1 MNSKVNALW
10 RWKDDPNH
18 YLINEMNTI
27 DWFEV
32 QNGQVIFKYVLW
44 DVDHSFSKGPII
56 YDDSRKIF
64 IEIFDNSLIYGF
76 NDVSNLNHGDFGAFG
91 DWAIKPGFENP
102 IVPLI
107 FVLLHK
113 FTKKSWD
120 DFIKFFC
127 FVS

>member
-1 MNSKVNALW
+1 
-10 RWKDDPNH
+10 
-18 YLINEMNTI
+18 MNTV

-44 DVDHSFSKGPII
+44 DVDHSFSKDPII

-64 IEIFDNSLIYGF
+64 IEIFDSSMIYAF

-91 DWAIKPGFENP
+91 GWAIKPGFEIP
-102 IVPLI
+102 IVALV

-113 FTKKSWD
+113 ITKKSLD
-120 DFIKFFC
+120 DSINFLLLFC
-127 FVS
+127 ILVVS